1 MLQRGGG
8 GCERGGK
15 KHLAALGNEF
25 WWEFLEEPPQRV
37 LSLLGK
43 RITNSLVNELVI
55 VSDEK
60 LLELLELANVSRHCK
75 DVGLIMDIIAGSY
88 AVVETKP
95 DGPFIGDRSLN
106 ETELESERSTWFTA
120 TLLQLGSVPSS
131 DYTQSSSSRRQSC
144 KTTEDDPSSG
154 SRDISSF
161 KHKCIDSGKLCDI
174 WACCIERCHFKT
186 LRQLL
191 HDPRKFVSISEV
203 QGVLVAYVA
212 FGDEDVKLR
221 VERCLSSVKKSHIDI
236 LTEGNG
242 VKERRWDNPGQRIES
257 IIRQQRLETAW
268 LQTAG

>member
-1 MLQRGGG
+1 MIL
-8 GCERGGK
+8 
-15 KHLAALGNEF
+15 LDDLNVGNTMF
-25 WWEFLEEPPQRV
+25 R
-37 LSLLGK
+37 
-43 RITNSLVNELVI
+43 
-55 VSDEK
+55 
-60 LLELLELANVSRHCK
+60 
-75 DVGLIMDIIAGSY
+75 
-88 AVVETKP
+88 
-95 DGPFIGDRSLN
+95 
-106 ETELESERSTWFTA
+106 
-120 TLLQLGSVPSS
+120 
-131 DYTQSSSSRRQSC
+131 
-144 KTTEDDPSSG
+144 
-154 SRDISSF
+154 
-161 KHKCIDSGKLCDI
+161 CIDSGKLCDI

-221 VERCLSSVKKSHIDI
+221 VESLPQSAMGSSDI